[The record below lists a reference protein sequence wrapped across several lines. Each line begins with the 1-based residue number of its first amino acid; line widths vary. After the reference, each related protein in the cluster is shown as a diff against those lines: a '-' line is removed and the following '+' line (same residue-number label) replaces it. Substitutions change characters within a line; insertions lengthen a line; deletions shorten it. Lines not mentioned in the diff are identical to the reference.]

1 MTSSANP
8 NLSAQSAPVL
18 DEILEDV
25 ERLAKAP
32 SESVRALARETRMVL
47 TVRLASASTA
57 PSGPAREPEEDQIRS
72 TYQRALKLLQDALLP
87 VRAHGLLLLRE
98 LVTTRAGTAPHEV
111 VRALEPAIR
120 DIFLQA
126 VQDDD
131 SYIFLNAV
139 QGLAALADSFGSE
152 ALGGLVGVYTGGLL
166 GVGAGA
172 LTQQDI
178 DMRLRVGEALGQ
190 VIRRCG
196 ETLPQYGQ
204 LLPSAS

>member
-1 MTSSANP
+1 
-8 NLSAQSAPVL
+8 
-18 DEILEDV
+18 
-25 ERLAKAP
+25 
-32 SESVRALARETRMVL
+32 MVL

-57 PSGPAREPEEDQIRS
+57 PSGPAREPEEDRIRS
-72 TYQRALKLLQDALLP
+72 TYQRALKLLQDTLLP

-98 LVTTRAGTAPHEV
+98 LVTTRAGTTPHEV
-111 VRALEPAIR
+111 VGTLEPAIR
-120 DIFLQA
+120 DLFLQA

-139 QGLAALADSFGSE
+139 QGLAALVDSFGSE
-152 ALGGLVGVYTGGLL
+152 ALGGLVGIYAGGLQ

-172 LTQQDI
+172 LTQQDV

-196 ETLPQYGQ
+196 ETLPRYGQ
-204 LLPSAS
+204 LVPINRAFSSCLQTV